1 MDLTS
6 PAPLSL
12 TSLLI
17 NLGLGLLLS
26 TFVAWF
32 YKNYSNSFTN
42 RSRFS
47 PLLPLLT
54 LTTVLVISVV
64 KSSLALSLGLVGA
77 LSIVRFRT
85 AIKDPEELLFL
96 FLAITIGLGLGA
108 DQRLPT
114 LIAVAVIM
122 TYLFIRRKARSD
134 RGITHNMYLNL
145 TLTNPDNDTDGNV
158 FSRANE
164 ILLNHFDD
172 LNLRR
177 LDTSPDNLQIT
188 YFLSVT
194 DQDKL
199 IALMDELKVQFPK
212 CSASLMDRE
221 NMLGG

>member
-26 TFVAWF
+26 SLVAYF
-32 YKNYSNSFTN
+32 FKKFSNSFTN
-42 RSRFS
+42 KSRFA

-85 AIKDPEELLFL
+85 AIKDPEELLYL
-96 FLAITIGLGLGA
+96 FLSITIGLGLGA
-108 DQRLPT
+108 DQRIPT
-114 LIAVAVIM
+114 LIAVIVILV
-122 TYLFIRRKARSD
+122 YLFIRQKVKSD
-134 RGITHNMYLNL
+134 RGMTHNMYLNL
-145 TLTNPDNDTDGNV
+145 TIAGTENGTDGNV
-158 FSRANE
+158 FTSINNT
-164 ILLNHFDD
+164 LLDHFDE

-177 LDTSPDNLQIT
+177 LDTNPDNLQIT
-188 YFLSVT
+188 YYLSVA
-194 DQDKL
+194 DQEKL
-199 IALMDELKVQFPK
+199 IVVMDELKQQYPD
-212 CSASLMDRE
+212 CSVTIVDRE

>member
-17 NLGLGLLLS
+17 NLGLGVILS
-26 TFVAWF
+26 IFVAWY
-32 YKNYSNSFTN
+32 YKKYSNSFTN

-108 DQRLPT
+108 DQRIPT
-114 LIAVAVIM
+114 IIAVAFIM
-122 TYLFIRRKARSD
+122 AYLFIRRKIRSEK
-134 RGITHNMYLNL
+134 GITHNMYLNL
-145 TLTNPDNDTDGNV
+145 TLANSDSDTGENV
-158 FSRANE
+158 FARAND

-177 LDTSPDNLQIT
+177 LDTNPDNLQIT

-194 DQDKL
+194 DQNQL
-199 IALMDELKVQFPK
+199 ITAMDELKEHFPG
-212 CSASLMDRE
+212 SSTSLVDRE

>member
-1 MDLTS
+1 M
-6 PAPLSL
+6 
-12 TSLLI
+12 
-17 NLGLGLLLS
+17 
-26 TFVAWF
+26 
-32 YKNYSNSFTN
+32 
-42 RSRFS
+42 
-47 PLLPLLT
+47 
-54 LTTVLVISVV
+54 ISVV

-108 DQRLPT
+108 DQRIPT

-122 TYLFIRRKARSD
+122 TYLFIRRKAGSD
-134 RGITHNMYLNL
+134 RGLTHNMYLNL
-145 TLTNPDNDTDGNV
+145 ALVNHDNDTDGNV
-158 FSRANE
+158 FSKANDV
-164 ILLNHFDD
+164 LLNHFDD

-199 IALMDELKVQFPK
+199 IALMDELKVQFPN
-212 CSASLMDRE
+212 CSASIMDRD

>member
-12 TSLLI
+12 SSLLI
-17 NLGLGLLLS
+17 NLCLGLLLS
-26 TFVAWF
+26 TLVAWY

-85 AIKDPEELLFL
+85 AIKEPEELLFL

-108 DQRLPT
+108 DQRIPT
-114 LIAVAVIM
+114 LIAVAVIIA
-122 TYLFIRRKARSD
+122 YLFISRKVKSD

-145 TLTNPDNDTDGNV
+145 TIADIDNDTYGNV
-158 FSRANE
+158 FSRINE
-164 ILLNHFDD
+164 ILLKHFDE
-172 LNLRR
+172 LNMRR
-177 LDTSPDNLQIT
+177 LDTNPDNLQAT

-194 DQDKL
+194 NRDDL
-199 IALMDELKVQFPK
+199 IALMDELNNQFPE
-212 CSASLMDRE
+212 CSVSLMDRE
-221 NMLGG
+221 NLLGG